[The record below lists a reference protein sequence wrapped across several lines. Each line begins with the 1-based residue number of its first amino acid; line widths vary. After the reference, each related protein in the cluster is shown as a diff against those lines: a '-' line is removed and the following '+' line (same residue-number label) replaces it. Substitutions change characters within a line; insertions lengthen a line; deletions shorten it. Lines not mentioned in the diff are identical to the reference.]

1 MSSIRGHDGLHRLLR
16 TAVPGRFVLLLDHEG
31 RQAHLFESRG
41 NRIDAIARAGLDV
54 DQRTPLYRHLAGAGP
69 AVIDIVADGAPAT
82 LKRALVPPVG
92 RRDRSRIISR
102 RVRQTLASCLWTT
115 AIATGA
121 TVGPRRDHEYILAGL
136 DTPASTVTAWISA
149 LSRHRR
155 FLLRPRIAVLD
166 VAPAIDAIVR
176 QNRPGDHSNPQ
187 RWTVANIASRHS
199 LRQIVMRASTT
210 VYERTLPLSPQGPS
224 PCDPQAALDLMRR
237 ADLLINDYLPRLGRA
252 DGEPITTVTISD
264 PVLTATIEADMQ
276 GRGRQHGAIHLSAD
290 DWLDACGEASTRLAA
305 GMGDNPL
312 AFAAVIHIARQWRS
326 PVKLQRQEDR
336 RATLSRRLTVAMTAI
351 TIATIALTVARMIAV
366 RDEIDRLALDNHER
380 RAAIADMHRM
390 QDRLPT
396 LTPAEQALA
405 DDLHD
410 AAAILRAVLRQE
422 RDPTPVMAAVAKAN
436 PARDNSPIRVDG
448 WHWQQV
454 EERLTLSLRLETGSR
469 FAAQAHL
476 ARFVERLRAMLPD
489 HVVAGDDLPRRSR
502 RKPRAPSR

>member
-210 VYERTLPLSPQGPS
+210 VYERTLPLSPAGP
-224 PCDPQAALDLMRR
+224 
-237 ADLLINDYLPRLGRA
+237 
-252 DGEPITTVTISD
+252 
-264 PVLTATIEADMQ
+264 
-276 GRGRQHGAIHLSAD
+276 
-290 DWLDACGEASTRLAA
+290 
-305 GMGDNPL
+305 
-312 AFAAVIHIARQWRS
+312 
-326 PVKLQRQEDR
+326 
-336 RATLSRRLTVAMTAI
+336 VAM
-351 TIATIALTVARMIAV
+351 R
-366 RDEIDRLALDNHER
+366 
-380 RAAIADMHRM
+380 
-390 QDRLPT
+390 
-396 LTPAEQALA
+396 
-405 DDLHD
+405 
-410 AAAILRAVLRQE
+410 
-422 RDPTPVMAAVAKAN
+422 
-436 PARDNSPIRVDG
+436 S
-448 WHWQQV
+448 
-454 EERLTLSLRLETGSR
+454 
-469 FAAQAHL
+469 
-476 ARFVERLRAMLPD
+476 
-489 HVVAGDDLPRRSR
+489 AGG
-502 RKPRAPSR
+502 A